1 MGRQRPVRDALLC
14 LQQAGTHDECMDKS
28 RLMPEDSAS
37 TRLAKASSPRKGR
50 AGRFGKA
57 WLLVGLALSALPAA
71 WAATPTPPGTIINN
85 QATLTWQ
92 GPVGSAGLNEA
103 PTFSLTTAQA
113 TPVTGAR
120 TPSSAVFLTY
130 AQGSASALIGP
141 TQCSRDGGATF
152 NALPA
157 PMSAQG
163 TTLDPNSAQPLG
175 PAQMYYPGD
184 PVFVQIT
191 DHDQNLNP
199 LARETILATVAVA
212 GSSQSVTVRLTE
224 NGPDSGVFTGYVPSS
239 SDAGTAC
246 ALSLQPNQHLELHYT
261 DIADASDTA
270 AAQALVSPYNVVFD
284 STTGARINGA
294 KITLVDADTGVA
306 VAHVTGRDGVSSFP
320 SSVTSGQSVTD
331 SSGATYSA
339 SAGAF
344 LLPQVPAGRYRLQV
358 VPPAGYRYASTATQ
372 AALQQLAGAP
382 YVLGPASFE
391 QTFTLAST
399 QPIGFDIPLDPISS
413 SLFVQKTA
421 SVNVAAVGDM
431 IQFTVAVENSDK
443 VGVAQAVRLVDTL
456 PQGFR
461 YVKGSARI
469 GTGKAADPQIATNGQ
484 QLQFDLGNI
493 DKSSQLQLTYVT
505 EVTAATPLGASI
517 NRAQGLADGGT
528 ASNIATAQVE
538 IRNELMQDVNTVIGR
553 VLVGCDSHEGLAGVR
568 VLMEDGSYVV
578 SDKDGRFHFQAVKNG
593 THVVQLD
600 TDSLPQGY
608 ATDDCERNTRFA
620 GRSYSQFVE
629 LHGGALWRADFQ
641 VRRLPPPSGHVA
653 VQLAQQADGALI
665 HNTLTLAVAQVPVS
679 KLSATVLVPAG
690 AHYVDG
696 SARLD
701 GQAFAAPDVMDGA
714 LVFRLGDRA
723 AGWQGKLSF
732 DLQSKA
738 DASTTRVTQ
747 ALINFDTP
755 GATHQ
760 HTPPA
765 SVTLPARGAARS
777 DRQQVAT
784 LGLAPSAAKS
794 PTAEPV
800 QADKNTDDETLADHF
815 QLNMQQV
822 ESAGPRA
829 GFIWPDSSYS
839 PSVPSIKVA
848 VRHGPKQQV
857 RLSVNGTP
865 VSSRNFSGTKLNA
878 GHTVAASEW
887 LGVPLVEGDNILLAD
902 IMEGDKVVQS
912 VEHRVHYSGVPVR
925 AELAPEKSSLVAD
938 GKSRPR
944 VAIRLYDRW
953 GYPVRRGMTGRY
965 TLQSPYQPYQSQQ
978 ELQDNQLLAIA
989 PREPKY
995 TVADDGIA
1003 YLELAPTTVSGQ
1015 VMVSIPLQNDTRQD
1029 LRAWMQPGKR
1039 DWILVGVA
1047 NGTAAFNGIRG
1058 HIENVPGNDPNRD
1071 LFQDGRI
1078 ALYAK
1083 GMIKGQ
1089 YLLTAAYDSAKAS
1102 GADRATL
1109 NGLQQSVD
1117 PNQYFMLYGDAAEQ
1131 GYDASSA
1138 SKLYLKIERGQFYA
1152 MFGDF
1157 DTNLN
1162 VTELSRYDRRFNG
1175 VQSAY
1180 ESRHLGYTAFA
1191 ARNAQSYV
1199 HDEIQGNGTSGLYH
1213 LARQQILLNSERI
1226 RLETRDRYHND
1237 RVISTQQ
1244 LSSYLDYTLDY
1255 YSGALFFKQPVPS
1268 FDENMNPVYIV
1279 AEYEVMR
1286 AGDQSITAGGRVA
1299 VKAAGDRLELGVTM
1313 VNEGADTGSNRLGG
1327 ADLRVKLT
1335 STSELKAEV
1344 SHTSSAAG
1352 TANLLTGFNNVP
1364 GASTS
1369 GTAQGSGTAYLVTL
1383 QNHGKRL
1390 ESELYLRQ
1398 LGVGFG
1404 LGQQSLGQGGTRK
1417 FGGNARYLL
1426 DKHWSLQMEAYRE
1439 QSLQL
1444 ASTRTVADAG
1454 ARYQSGN
1461 HALTMGVRHVS
1472 DDYPQAG
1479 ATVVDAGNGGVTSGI
1494 LGNGQLGNGL
1504 GSYGSGSADQVYLGG
1519 STGIFDNK
1527 VTLHGITSQN
1537 IAGNDPAYPASTLLG
1552 VDYKMTD
1559 AATLFVN
1566 QQFNDGA
1573 QQQYSRM
1580 TELGVR
1586 ATPWQRAQ
1594 LANSIGQQMTEY
1606 GPRTFSTSGLTQGW
1620 QVSKSLTLSA
1630 GLNQVKSL
1638 HRPEAPTTGTTTDG
1652 QAVPVAGALDA
1663 ATPSIAGSATEDFTS
1678 MFLGSTWRQKN
1689 WSWTSR
1695 VESLRSTSE
1704 RRIGLFGGFYRD
1716 LSAGNAF
1723 SSTLQ
1728 AFDSRFSPG
1737 GKSSNATLRF
1747 SFAHRPDDGRW
1758 SLLEQLD
1765 LSWNNQQGLSVSP
1778 FLQQGSTGIAASQ
1791 QSPQQL
1797 ADALG
1802 SSGTFGINQQTAKL
1816 VNNLQANYR
1825 GDHSQWSIYYG
1836 SKYARY
1842 KFDSGS
1848 YAGYTDLIGSEFRY
1862 DVSERWDV
1870 GVIASRMHSYRSSVS
1885 SSSLGLE
1892 TGWDVGT
1899 NMWLSVGYN
1908 FKGYYDQDFTAAH
1921 YTAKGMFLRFRFKFD
1936 QDTVK
1941 AMAEGMSR

>member
-1 MGRQRPVRDALLC
+1 MRDALLR
-14 LQQAGTHDECMDKS
+14 LQQKGMHDECMDKS
-28 RLMPEDSAS
+28 WLMQVVSAS
-37 TRLAKASSPRKGR
+37 TRLAKAASLRTPR
-50 AGRFGKA
+50 AGRFGKV
-57 WLLVGLALSALPAA
+57 WLLLGFALSATPAA

-85 QATLTWQ
+85 EAVLTWQ
-92 GPVGSAGLNEA
+92 GPVGSTGLNEA
-103 PTFSLTTAQA
+103 PRFSLTTTQV
-113 TPVTGAR
+113 TPVTGTR
-120 TPSSAVFLTY
+120 TQSSAFFLTY
-130 AQGSASALIGP
+130 AQGSAAALIGP

-152 NALPA
+152 NTLPA
-157 PMSAQG
+157 PISAQG
-163 TTLDPNSAQPLG
+163 STLDPNSAQPLG
-175 PAQMYYPGD
+175 PAQMYFPGD

-199 LARETILATVAVA
+199 LVRETILASVSVT
-212 GSSQSVTVRLTE
+212 GTSQTVTVRLTE
-224 NGPDSGVFTGYVPSS
+224 NGPDSGTFTGYVPSS
-239 SDAGTAC
+239 SDSASNTC
-246 ALSLQPNQHLELHYT
+246 ALSLQPGQRLALQYT
-261 DIADASDTA
+261 DIVDSSDTS

-331 SSGATYSA
+331 SSGASYSA
-339 SAGAF
+339 ATGAY
-344 LLPQVPAGRYRLQV
+344 LLPQVVAGHYRLQV
-358 VPPAGYRYASTATQ
+358 VPPAGYRYASTATP
-372 AALQQLAGAP
+372 AALQQLTGAP
-382 YVLGPASFE
+382 YTLGPASLG
-391 QTFTLAST
+391 QTFTVTGT

-431 IQFTVAVENSDK
+431 IQFSVAVENSDK
-443 VGVAQAVRLVDTL
+443 LGVAQNVRLVDTL

-461 YVKGSARI
+461 YVQGSARV
-469 GTGKAADPQIATNGQ
+469 GTAKAADPQIAANGQ
-484 QLQFDLGNI
+484 QLEFDLGNI
-493 DKSSQLQLTYVT
+493 DKSGQRQLTYVT

-517 NRAQGLADGGT
+517 NRAQGVADGGT

-553 VLVGCDSHEGLAGVR
+553 VLVGCDPHDGRAAEGLAGVR
-568 VLMEDGSYVV
+568 VLMENGSYVV

-600 TDSLPQGY
+600 TASLPPGY
-608 ATDDCERNTRFA
+608 AAENCERNTRFA

-629 LHGGALWRADFQ
+629 LHGGALWRADFH
-641 VRRLPPPSGHVA
+641 VRRLPPPSGRVA
-653 VQLAQQADGALI
+653 VQLSQQADGTLI
-665 HNTLTLAVAQVPVS
+665 RNTLALSVEQVPVS
-679 KLSATVLVPAG
+679 KLSSTIMLPEGARYVP
-690 AHYVDG
+690 G
-696 SARLD
+696 SASLD
-701 GQAFAAPDVMDGA
+701 GTKVAEPGEMAGA
-714 LVFRLGDRA
+714 LVFRLGDRG
-723 AGWQGKLSF
+723 AGWHGKLQF
-732 DLQSKA
+732 DLQTKA
-738 DASTTRVTQ
+738 QSAMQTTK
-747 ALINFDTP
+747 ALANFDTP
-755 GATHQ
+755 SASHQ
-760 HTPPA
+760 HTPAASAVLAAAGQARSPVQHLATAGIAPA
-765 SVTLPARGAARS
+765 DQAKVASSPAAIAADARSLADTYQLDMHSLAGAGSEAAFVWPTTDYLPA
-777 DRQQVAT
+777 
-784 LGLAPSAAKS
+784 
-794 PTAEPV
+794 
-800 QADKNTDDETLADHF
+800 
-815 QLNMQQV
+815 
-822 ESAGPRA
+822 
-829 GFIWPDSSYS
+829 
-839 PSVPSIKVA
+839 VPSIKVA
-848 VRHGPKQQV
+848 VKHGPGQQV
-857 RLSVNGTP
+857 QLSVDGALVP
-865 VSSRNFSGTKLNA
+865 AANFLGAKGNP
-878 GHTVAASEW
+878 GHTLAVSQW
-887 LGVPLVEGDNILLAD
+887 LGVPLHEGDNTLLAK
-902 IMEGDKVVQS
+902 ISEGGKVVQR
-912 VEHRVHYSGVPVR
+912 VERKVHYSGAPTR
-925 AELAPEKSSLVAD
+925 AELVLDKSTLVAD
-938 GKSRPR
+938 GKSRPQL
-944 VAIRLYDRW
+944 AIRLFDRW

-978 ELQDNQLLAIA
+978 DLQDHQLLAIA

-995 TVADDGIA
+995 TVGNDGIA
-1003 YLELAPTTVSGQ
+1003 LLELAPTTVSGQ
-1015 VMVSIPLQNDTRQD
+1015 IALSIPLQNDTHQD

-1047 NGTAAFNGIRG
+1047 NGTAAFNDIRG
-1058 HIENVPGNDPNRD
+1058 HIENVSGTDPNRD
-1071 LFQDGRI
+1071 LFQDGRV

-1083 GMIKGQ
+1083 GMIKGK

-1102 GADRATL
+1102 GANRATL

-1157 DTNLN
+1157 DTHLN

-1180 ESRHLGYTAFA
+1180 EGKHVGYTAFA

-1199 HDEIQGNGTSGLYH
+1199 RDEIQGNGTSGLYH
-1213 LARQQILLNSERI
+1213 LARTQILLNSERI
-1226 RLETRDRYHND
+1226 RLETRDRYHNE
-1237 RVISTQQ
+1237 RVINTQQ

-1286 AGDQSITAGGRVA
+1286 PGDQSITAGGRVA
-1299 VKAAGDRLELGVTM
+1299 VKTAGDRLELGVTM

-1327 ADLRVKLT
+1327 ADLRVKLAANT
-1335 STSELKAEV
+1335 ELKAEV
-1344 SHTSSAAG
+1344 AHTSSAAG
-1352 TANLLTGFNNVP
+1352 TSSLLTGYSNVP
-1364 GASTS
+1364 GAATS
-1369 GTAQGSGTAYLVTL
+1369 NTNQGSGTAYLVTV

-1390 ESELYLRQ
+1390 ESELYARQ

-1417 FGGNARYLL
+1417 VGGNARYLL
-1426 DKHWSLQMEAYRE
+1426 NKNWALQMEAYRE

-1454 ARYQSGN
+1454 VRYQANNRS
-1461 HALTMGVRHVS
+1461 LTMGLRHVS
-1472 DDYPQAG
+1472 DDYPLAV
-1479 ATVVDAGNGGVTSGI
+1479 ATVAGAGNGGITSGI
-1494 LGNGQLGNGL
+1494 LGNGL
-1504 GSYGSGSADQVYLGG
+1504 GSLASGSADQVYLGG
-1519 STGIFDNK
+1519 STGIFNNK

-1537 IAGNDPAYPASTLLG
+1537 INGNDPAYPASTLLG
-1552 VDYKMTD
+1552 VDYKVTD

-1566 QQFNDGA
+1566 QQFNDGV

-1594 LANSIGQQMTEY
+1594 LTNSVGQQMTEY
-1606 GPRTFSTSGLTQGW
+1606 GPRTFATSGLTQGW

-1638 HRPEAPTTGTTTDG
+1638 HRPDAATTGTTTVDG
-1652 QAVPVAGALDA
+1652 QGVPVAGSLNA
-1663 ATPSIAGSATEDFTS
+1663 ATPSIAASATQDFTS
-1678 MFLGSTWRQKN
+1678 MFVGSTWRQKD

-1704 RRIGLFGGFYRD
+1704 KRLGVMGGFYRD

-1723 SSTLQ
+1723 SSSLQ
-1728 AFDSRFSPG
+1728 AFDSRFNPG
-1737 GKSSNATLRF
+1737 GKSSNVTVRF

-1765 LSWNNQQGLSVSP
+1765 LTWNNQQGLSVSP
-1778 FLQQGSTGIAASQ
+1778 FLQQGSTGVAASQ

-1797 ADALG
+1797 ASSLG
-1802 SSGTFGINQQTAKL
+1802 SSGTFGINQQAAKL

-1825 GDHSQWSIYYG
+1825 GDHSQWSLYYG

-1862 DVSERWDV
+1862 DVSEHWDV
-1870 GVIASRMHSYRSSVS
+1870 GVIASRMHSYRSGVS

-1941 AMAEGMSR
+1941 ALAEGLGR

>member
-1 MGRQRPVRDALLC
+1 MA
-14 LQQAGTHDECMDKS
+14 
-28 RLMPEDSAS
+28 EDSAS
-37 TRLAKASSPRKGR
+37 TRLAKTSYSRKGR

-57 WLLVGLALSALPAA
+57 WLLAGLALSTLPTA
-71 WAATPTPPGTIINN
+71 WAATPTPPGTVIKN
-85 QATLTWQ
+85 QAVLTWQ
-92 GPVGSAGLNEA
+92 GPVGSAGLDEA
-103 PTFSLTTAQA
+103 PTFTLDTIQL
-113 TPVTGAR
+113 TPVTGVR
-120 TPSSAVFLTY
+120 TPSSTAFLTY
-130 AQGSASALIGP
+130 AQGSTGALIGP
-141 TQCSRDGGATF
+141 TQCSRDGGVTF
-152 NALPA
+152 NTLAA
-157 PMSAQG
+157 PVSAQG

-175 PAQMYYPGD
+175 PAQIYYPGD

-191 DHDQNLNP
+191 DPDQNINP
-199 LARETILATVAVA
+199 LVRETILANVSVA
-212 GSSQSVTVRLTE
+212 GTSQLLTVRLTE
-224 NGPDSGVFTGYVPSS
+224 NGPNSGIFTGYVLSS
-239 SDAGTAC
+239 SAAADSNC
-246 ALSLQPNQHLELHYT
+246 ALSLQPNQHLELNYT
-261 DIADASDTA
+261 DSADASDTSS
-270 AAQALVSPYNVVFD
+270 AQALVSPYNVVFD
-284 STTGARINGA
+284 SATGARINGA
-294 KITLVDADTGVA
+294 KITLVDADTGIA

-331 SSGATYSA
+331 SSGASYSA
-339 SAGAF
+339 STGGF
-344 LLPQVPAGRYRLQV
+344 LLPQVVAGRYRLQV
-358 VPPAGYRYASTATQ
+358 VPPAGYRFASSAAQ

-382 YVLGPASFE
+382 YTLAPASFG
-391 QTFTLAST
+391 QPFTLAST
-399 QPIGFDIPLDPISS
+399 LPIGFDIPLDPISG

-421 SVNVAAVGDM
+421 SVNLAAVGDM
-431 IQFTVAVENSDK
+431 IQFTVLVENSDK
-443 VGVAQAVRLVDTL
+443 VGVAHDVRLVDDL

-469 GTGKAADPQIATNGQ
+469 GTAKAADPQISVNGQ
-484 QLQFDLGNI
+484 QLQFTLDSI
-493 DKSSQLQLTYVT
+493 DRSARVQLTYVT

-517 NRAQGLADGGT
+517 NRAQGLAAGGT
-528 ASNIATAQVE
+528 ASNIAAAQVE
-538 IRNELMQDVNTVIGR
+538 IQNELMQDVNTVIGR
-553 VLVGCDSHEGLAGVR
+553 VMIGCDPHDGHPPEGVAGVR

-578 SDKDGRFHFQAVKNG
+578 SDSDGRFHFQAVKNG

-600 TDSLPQGY
+600 TDSLPQGF
-608 ATDDCERNTRFA
+608 AVDSCERNTRFA

-629 LHGGALWRADFQ
+629 LHGGALWTADFH
-641 VRRLPPPSGHVA
+641 VRRLPPPGGRVV
-653 VQLAQQADGALI
+653 VQLNQTIDDSLI
-665 HNTLTLAVAQVPVS
+665 RNSLDLSVEHVPVS
-679 KLSATVLVPAG
+679 KLSSTVMLPAG
-690 AHYVDG
+690 AHYVAG
-696 SARLD
+696 SARLN
-701 GQAFAAPDVMDGA
+701 GAAVTEPTEIDGA
-714 LVFRLGDRA
+714 LVFRLGDRG
-723 AGWQGKLSF
+723 AGWNGKLQF
-732 DLQSKA
+732 DLRSKTQ
-738 DASTTRVTQ
+738 DITSTTQ
-747 ALINFDTP
+747 ALVNFDT
-755 GATHQ
+755 ASAVHQ
-760 HTPPA
+760 HTPTV
-765 SVTLPARGAARS
+765 SVTLDGAGASSSAEQQLATTGAAPWEKAKATGSSPSSRS
-777 DRQQVAT
+777 T
-784 LGLAPSAAKS
+784 
-794 PTAEPV
+794 
-800 QADKNTDDETLADHF
+800 TDVDPPTLADNF
-815 QLNMQQV
+815 ELDMPSLQN
-822 ESAGPRA
+822 AGPEA
-829 GFIWPDSSYS
+829 AFVWPTTTYL
-839 PSVPSIKVA
+839 PAVPSIKVA
-848 VRHGPKQQV
+848 IKHAPKQQA
-857 RLSVNGTP
+857 RLSVNGDAVPAANFLGSKGNPQHTLA
-865 VSSRNFSGTKLNA
+865 VSQ
-878 GHTVAASEW
+878 W
-887 LGVPLVEGDNILLAD
+887 LGVSLHEGDNLLVAEIVD
-902 IMEGDKVVQS
+902 AGKVVQRI
-912 VEHRVHYSGVPVR
+912 ERHVHFSGSPAR
-925 AELAPEKSSLVAD
+925 AEVVLDKSSLTAD

-944 VAIRLYDRW
+944 LAIRLFDREN
-953 GYPVRRGMTGRY
+953 YPVRRGLTGRY
-965 TLQSPYQPYQSQQ
+965 TLQSPYQSYQSQR
-978 ELQDNQLLAIA
+978 ELQDHQLLAIA

-995 TVADDGIA
+995 TVGEDGIA

-1015 VMVSIPLQNDTRQD
+1015 LMVTIPLQNETHQD
-1029 LRAWMQPGKR
+1029 LHAWMQPGKR

-1047 NGTAAFNGIRG
+1047 NGTAAFNGISG
-1058 HIENVPGNDPNRD
+1058 HIENVSGKDQNRD
-1071 LFQDGRI
+1071 LLQDGRI

-1102 GADRATL
+1102 GANRATL
-1109 NGLQQSVD
+1109 NGLQQRID
-1117 PNQYFMLYGDAAEQ
+1117 PNQYFMLYGDTAEQ

-1157 DTNLN
+1157 DTGLN

-1180 ESRHLGYTAFA
+1180 DSKHLNYTAFA

-1226 RLETRDRYHND
+1226 RLETRDRYHNE
-1237 RVISTQQ
+1237 RIISTQT

-1268 FDENMNPVYIV
+1268 VDENMNPVYIV

-1299 VKAAGDRLELGVTM
+1299 VKTASGRMELGVTM

-1335 STSELKAEV
+1335 TTAELKAEV

-1352 TANLLTGFNNVP
+1352 TASLLTGFNNVP

-1369 GTAQGSGTAYLVTL
+1369 GSNHGSGTAYLVTL

-1390 ESELYLRQ
+1390 ESELYARQ

-1426 DKHWSLQMEAYRE
+1426 NKQWALQMEAYRE
-1439 QSLQL
+1439 QSLQI

-1454 ARYQSGN
+1454 VRYQTTKLS
-1461 HALTMGVRHVS
+1461 LTAGIRHVS
-1472 DDYPQAG
+1472 DDYVQL
-1479 ATVVDAGNGGVTSGI
+1479 DAGTAASGNGALASGI
-1494 LGNGQLGNGL
+1494 LGNGL
-1504 GSYGSGSADQVYLGG
+1504 GSYGSGSADQIYLGG

-1537 IAGNDPAYPASTLLG
+1537 VAGNDPAYPASTLLG

-1594 LANSIGQQMTEY
+1594 LTNSLGQQMTEY
-1606 GPRTFSTSGLTQGW
+1606 GPRTFSTAGLTQGW
-1620 QVSKSLTLSA
+1620 QVSKSLSLSA

-1638 HRPEAPTTGTTTDG
+1638 HRPDAPTTGTSADG
-1652 QAVPVAGALDA
+1652 QVIPVPGALNA
-1663 ATPSIAGSATEDFTS
+1663 ATPSIASSATEDFTS
-1678 MFLGSTWRQKN
+1678 MFLGGTWRQKD

-1695 VESLRSTSE
+1695 IESLRSTSE
-1704 RRIGLFGGFYRD
+1704 KRIGLFGGFYRD

-1723 SSTLQ
+1723 SSSLQ
-1728 AFDSRFSPG
+1728 AFDSRFNPG
-1737 GKSSNATLRF
+1737 GKSNNATLRF

-1765 LSWNNQQGLSVSP
+1765 LTYNNQQGLSVSP
-1778 FLQQGSTGIAASQ
+1778 FLRQGSTGIANSQ

-1797 ADALG
+1797 AGALG
-1802 SSGTFGINQQTAKL
+1802 TSGTFGINQQTAKL

-1825 GDHSQWSIYYG
+1825 GDDSQWSIYYG
-1836 SKYARY
+1836 SKYARST
-1842 KFDSGS
+1842 FDSGS
-1848 YAGYTDLIGSEFRY
+1848 YAGYTDLIGSEFRH
-1862 DVSERWDV
+1862 DVSEHWDV
-1870 GVIASRMHSYRSSVS
+1870 GVIASRMHSYRSGVS
-1885 SSSLGLE
+1885 SNSLGLE

-1921 YTAKGMFLRFRFKFD
+1921 YTAKGLFLRFRLKFD

>member
-1 MGRQRPVRDALLC
+1 
-14 LQQAGTHDECMDKS
+14 MDKS
-28 RLMPEDSAS
+28 RLMQEVSAS
-37 TRLAKASSPRKGR
+37 TRLAKASSPRTPR

-57 WLLVGLALSALPAA
+57 WLLLGLALSAMPAA
-71 WAATPTPPGTIINN
+71 WATTPTPAGTIITN
-85 QATLTWQ
+85 QSTLTWQ
-92 GPVGSAGLNEA
+92 GPAGSGGLSEA
-103 PTFSLTTAQA
+103 PTFSLTTTQA
-113 TPVTGAR
+113 TPVTGVR
-120 TPSSAVFLTY
+120 TPSSAAFLTY
-130 AQGSASALIGP
+130 AQGSAGALIGP
-141 TQCSRDGGATF
+141 TQCSRDGGTTF
-152 NALPA
+152 NTLPA
-157 PMSAQG
+157 PISAQG
-163 TTLDPNSAQPLG
+163 STLDPNSPQPRG

-184 PVFVQIT
+184 PLFVQVT
-191 DHDQNLNP
+191 DRDQNLDP
-199 LARETILATVAVA
+199 LVRETILAKVLVA
-212 GSSQSVTVRLTE
+212 GTSQSVTVRLTE
-224 NGPDSGVFTGYVPSS
+224 NAPNSGLFTGYVLT
-239 SDAGTAC
+239 TANAPAPANTC
-246 ALSLQPNQHLELHYT
+246 ALSLQPNQHLELQYT
-261 DIADASDTA
+261 DTVDASDSS

-284 STTGARINGA
+284 STTGARIDGA
-294 KITLVDADTGVA
+294 KITLVDADTGIA
-306 VAHVTGRDGVSSFP
+306 VANVTGRDGVSSFP

-331 SSGATYSA
+331 SSGASYNAAT
-339 SAGAF
+339 GAY
-344 LLPQVPAGRYRLQV
+344 LLPQVGAGHYRLQV
-358 VPPAGYRYASTATQ
+358 VPPAGYRYASTATP
-372 AALQQLAGAP
+372 AALQQLTGAP
-382 YVLGPASFE
+382 YTLGPASFG
-391 QTFTLAST
+391 QDFSVTGV
-399 QPIGFDIPLDPISS
+399 QPVGFDIPLDPISG

-431 IQFTVAVENSDK
+431 IQFSVSVENSDK
-443 VGVAQAVRLVDTL
+443 LGIAQNVRLADSL

-469 GTGKAADPQIATNGQ
+469 GTSKVADPQIAANGQ

-493 DKSSQLQLTYVT
+493 DKSSTLQLTYVT

-528 ASNIATAQVE
+528 ASNVATAQVE

-553 VLVGCDSHEGLAGVR
+553 VLVGCDPHDGRAAEGLAGVR

-578 SDKDGRFHFQAVKNG
+578 SDKDGRFHFQAVKSG

-608 ATDDCERNTRFA
+608 AVDTCERNTRFA
-620 GRSYSQFVE
+620 GRGYSQFVE
-629 LHGGALWRADFQ
+629 LHGGALWRADFH
-641 VRRLPPPSGHVA
+641 VRRLPPPSGRVT
-653 VQLAQQADGALI
+653 VQLSQQADGTLI
-665 HNTLTLAVAQVPVS
+665 RNTLALSVEQVPVS
-679 KLSATVLVPAG
+679 KLSSTIVLPEG
-690 AHYVDG
+690 AHYVAG
-696 SARLD
+696 SAKLD
-701 GQAFAAPDVMDGA
+701 GMAVAEPNEMDGA
-714 LVFRLGDRA
+714 LVFRLGDRTT
-723 AGWQGKLSF
+723 GWQGKLQF
-732 DLQSKA
+732 DLQAKA
-738 DASTTRVTQ
+738 AGATQTTQ
-747 ALINFDTP
+747 ALVNFDTP
-755 GATHQ
+755 SASHQ
-760 HTPPA
+760 HTPAA
-765 SVTLPARGAARS
+765 SAVLSAQGTAHSGMQQMSTQGVAAAALKAVPQEGLPA
-777 DRQQVAT
+777 
-784 LGLAPSAAKS
+784 
-794 PTAEPV
+794 
-800 QADKNTDDETLADHF
+800 TDQEALADHF
-815 QLNMQQV
+815 QLNMQQLQD
-822 ESAGPRA
+822 AGPQA
-829 GFIWPDSSYS
+829 EFIWPDTSYS

-848 VRHGPKQQV
+848 VKHGPKQQV
-857 RLSVNGTP
+857 RLSVNGTV
-865 VSSRNFSGTKLNA
+865 VSSRNFSGTRVNA
-878 GHTVAASEW
+878 GHTAAASEW
-887 LGVPLVEGDNILLAD
+887 LGVPLVEGDNTLLAE
-902 IMEGDKVVQS
+902 ITEGDKVVQ
-912 VEHRVHYSGVPVR
+912 RVDHHVHFSGVPTR
-925 AELAPEKSSLVAD
+925 AELVLDKSTLVAD

-944 VAIRLYDRW
+944 LAIRLFDRW

-995 TVADDGIA
+995 TVGDDGIA
-1003 YLELAPTTVSGQ
+1003 HLELAPTTVSGQ
-1015 VMVSIPLQNDTRQD
+1015 IAVSIPLQNDTRQD

-1058 HIENVPGNDPNRD
+1058 HIENVSGDDPNRE
-1071 LFQDGRI
+1071 LFQDGRV

-1083 GMIKGQ
+1083 GMIKGR

-1131 GYDASSA
+1131 GHDASSA

-1157 DTNLN
+1157 DTGLN

-1180 ESRHLGYTAFA
+1180 EGKHVGYTAFA

-1199 HDEIQGNGTSGLYH
+1199 RDEIQGNGTSGLYH
-1213 LARQQILLNSERI
+1213 LARTQILLNSERI
-1226 RLETRDRYHND
+1226 RLETRDRYHNE
-1237 RVISTQQ
+1237 RVINTQP
-1244 LSSYLDYTLDY
+1244 LSNYLDYTLDY
-1255 YSGALFFKQPVPS
+1255 YSGALFFKQPVPG

-1299 VKAAGDRLELGVTM
+1299 VKAAGDRLELGVTI

-1327 ADLRVKLT
+1327 ADLRVKLSAT
-1335 STSELKAEV
+1335 TELKAEA

-1352 TANLLTGFNNVP
+1352 TAALLTGYSHVP
-1364 GASTS
+1364 GAAVSSTN
-1369 GTAQGSGTAYLVTL
+1369 QGSGTAYLVTL

-1390 ESELYLRQ
+1390 ESELYARQ

-1454 ARYQSGN
+1454 VRYQANS
-1461 HALTMGVRHVS
+1461 HSLTMGVRHVS
-1472 DDYPQAG
+1472 DEYPQA
-1479 ATVVDAGNGGVTSGI
+1479 DASLAGVGNGGVTGGI
-1494 LGNGQLGNGL
+1494 LGNGAPGYGL

-1519 STGIFDNK
+1519 STGIFNNK

-1537 IAGNDPAYPASTLLG
+1537 VRGDDPAYPASTLLG

-1559 AATLFVN
+1559 AATLFLN
-1566 QQFNDGA
+1566 QQFTDGA

-1594 LANSIGQQMTEY
+1594 LTNSIGQQMTEY
-1606 GPRTFSTSGLTQGW
+1606 GPRTFSTAGLTQGW

-1638 HRPEAPTTGTTTDG
+1638 HRPDAPTTGTTTADG
-1652 QAVPVAGALDA
+1652 QAVPVPGALNA
-1663 ATPSIAGSATEDFTS
+1663 ATPSIASSATEDFTS
-1678 MFLGSTWRQKN
+1678 MFVGGTWRQKD

-1695 VESLRSTSE
+1695 VESLHSTSE
-1704 RRIGLFGGFYRD
+1704 KRLGLMGGFYRD

-1723 SSTLQ
+1723 SSSLQ
-1728 AFDSRFSPG
+1728 AFDSRFNPG
-1737 GKSSNATLRF
+1737 GKSSNVTLRF
-1747 SFAHRPDDGRW
+1747 SFAHRPDDSRW

-1765 LSWNNQQGLSVSP
+1765 LTWNNQQGLSASP
-1778 FLQQGSTGIAASQ
+1778 FLQQGSTGIATSQ

-1797 ADALG
+1797 ANALG
-1802 SSGTFGINQQTAKL
+1802 TSGTYGINQQAAKL

-1825 GDHSQWSIYYG
+1825 GNHSQWSIYYG

-1842 KFDSGS
+1842 KFDSGD

-1870 GVIASRMHSYRSSVS
+1870 GVVASRMHSYRSGVS

-1941 AMAEGMSR
+1941 ALAEGMSR